1 MFIRPKKKCLIVKPK
16 KKSLTSHLIMAISK
30 EKVAALY
37 PNRRSPM
44 DRFEMS
50 RVIDDFSRINTF
62 QKRTIDKFGE
72 IPYSDCVLD
81 ITVNCD
87 DTEESFRRV
96 HFIIDNHMCRQLG
109 LGSLC
114 DAIDQTSNVLK
125 RALLDKVQEL
135 YKRY

>member
-1 MFIRPKKKCLIVKPK
+1 MFIRPKKK
-16 KKSLTSHLIMAISK
+16 SLTPHLITAISE
-30 EKVAALY
+30 EKVVARY
-37 PNRRSPM
+37 PNQRSPM
-44 DRFEMS
+44 GRFEMN

-81 ITVNCD
+81 ITVSCD

-96 HFIIDNHMCRQLG
+96 HFSIDNQMCRQLG

-125 RALLDKVQEL
+125 RALLNKVQEL